1 MLSKEFFKAEEIL
14 LNQNEVEEA
23 MEMYQEVHRWDES
36 LKLAERVG
44 VPDLPE
50 LEENYFQWLLES
62 GQEAKAADVKARKG
76 DYMQAVS
83 LYLKA
88 GFPAKAAT
96 LIMQTNVGFGND
108 MMERVAAA
116 LTGNKM
122 HEKAGE
128 FFERMDFP

>member
-1 MLSKEFFKAEEIL
+1 
-14 LNQNEVEEA
+14 
-23 MEMYQEVHRWDES
+23 MYQEVHRWDES

-44 VPDLPE
+44 VHDLPE

-76 DYMQAVS
+76 DYIQAVG

-96 LIMQTNVGFGND
+96 LIMQTNVGFGQD

-122 HEKAGE
+122 HEKAG
-128 FFERMDFP
+128 